1 MMPGR
6 ERTEADKGGKV
17 FLPAS
22 ALRTLT
28 RLNIQYPML
37 FSLSSDKSGRKTH
50 CGVLEFVAGETIVC
64 MGDIHVQRVK
74 GMCAGNV
81 EFVVICG
88 PGRTRAQT
96 RCFDD

>member
-1 MMPGR
+1 MMQGR

-50 CGVLEFVAGETIVC
+50 CGVLEFVAGETVVC
-64 MGDIHVQRVK
+64 ARDIHVQAVQ
-74 GMCAGNV
+74 GMCAGRV
-81 EFVVICG
+81 EFGMTCG
-88 PGRTRAQT
+88 LG
-96 RCFDD
+96 